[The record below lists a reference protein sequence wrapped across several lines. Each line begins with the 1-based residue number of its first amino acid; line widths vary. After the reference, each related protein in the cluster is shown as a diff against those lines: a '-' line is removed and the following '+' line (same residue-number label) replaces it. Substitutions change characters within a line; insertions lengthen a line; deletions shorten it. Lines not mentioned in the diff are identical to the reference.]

1 MNGAGPPEH
10 AGPTDDDRQDPPPPE
25 ALVIPHGELSPDA
38 LRGLV
43 EAFVLREGTEYGSHE
58 VALDAKVAQVMRQ
71 LERGEARVIFDPGSE
86 LVDIVTAHSLRA
98 R

>member
-1 MNGAGPPEH
+1 MSAASTG
-10 AGPTDDDRQDPPPPE
+10 DDRDAGAPE
-25 ALVIPHGELSPDA
+25 PLVIPHAEVSPEA

-58 VALDAKVAQVMRQ
+58 VGLDAKVAQVMRQ
-71 LERGEARVIFDPGSE
+71 LERGEARVIFDPESE
-86 LVDIVTAHSLRA
+86 VVDIVTARSLQKRS

>member
-1 MNGAGPPEH
+1 MNGTWPP
-10 AGPTDDDRQDPPPPE
+10 GDDRDAPPLPE
-25 ALVIPHGELSPDA
+25 ALVIPHGELSPEA

-71 LERGEARVIFDPGSE
+71 LERGEARVIFDPESE
-86 LVDIVTAHSLRA
+86 VVDIVTAQSLRRRA

>member
-1 MNGAGPPEH
+1 MNPGSTGDDREAGPPE
-10 AGPTDDDRQDPPPPE
+10 P
-25 ALVIPHGELSPDA
+25 LVIPHTEVSPEA
-38 LRGLV
+38 LHGLV

-71 LERGEARVIFDPGSE
+71 LERGEARVIFDPESE
-86 LVDIVTAHSLRA
+86 VVDIVTAQSLRRRA

>member
-1 MNGAGPPEH
+1 MSGAGPP
-10 AGPTDDDRQDPPPPE
+10 GDDRDAPPPPPE
-25 ALVIPHGELSPDA
+25 ALVIPHGELSPEA

-71 LERGEARVIFDPGSE
+71 LERGEARVIFDPESE
-86 LVDIVTAHSLRA
+86 VVDIVTAQSLR
-98 R
+98 RRGR

>member
-1 MNGAGPPEH
+1 MNGAGPT
-10 AGPTDDDRQDPPPPE
+10 GDDRDAPPRPE
-25 ALVIPHGELSPDA
+25 ALVIPHGEVSPEA

-58 VALDAKVAQVMRQ
+58 VGLDAKVAQVMRQ
-71 LERGEARVIFDPGSE
+71 LERGEARVIFDPESE
-86 LVDIVTAHSLRA
+86 VVDIVTAQSLLGRA

>member
-1 MNGAGPPEH
+1 MTGA
-10 AGPTDDDRQDPPPPE
+10 APTGDEGDARPPPE
-25 ALVIPHGELSPDA
+25 ALVIPHGELSPEA

-71 LERGEARVIFDPGSE
+71 LERGEARVIFDPESE
-86 LVDIVTAHSLRA
+86 VVDIVTAQSLRRRA

>member
-1 MNGAGPPEH
+1 MNGAGPT
-10 AGPTDDDRQDPPPPE
+10 GDDRDAPAPPE
-25 ALVIPHGELSPDA
+25 ALVIPHGELSPEA

-71 LERGEARVIFDPGSE
+71 LERGEAQVIFDAE
-86 LVDIVTAHSLRA
+86 NEVVDIVTAQSLR
-98 R
+98 RRVR

>member
-1 MNGAGPPEH
+1 VTGDEPGAGAPE
-10 AGPTDDDRQDPPPPE
+10 P
-25 ALVIPHGELSPDA
+25 LVIPHTEVSPEA

-58 VALDAKVAQVMRQ
+58 VGLDAKVAQVMRQ

-86 LVDIVTAHSLRA
+86 VVDIVTAHSIQKRA